1 MGLEARISAMIAA
14 WRSVGQHEH
23 ADALRA
29 KMRELLAPF
38 YGGQG

>member
-23 ADALRA
+23 AEALRA
-29 KMRELLAPF
+29 QMLALLGPF
-38 YGGQG
+38 YRGQG